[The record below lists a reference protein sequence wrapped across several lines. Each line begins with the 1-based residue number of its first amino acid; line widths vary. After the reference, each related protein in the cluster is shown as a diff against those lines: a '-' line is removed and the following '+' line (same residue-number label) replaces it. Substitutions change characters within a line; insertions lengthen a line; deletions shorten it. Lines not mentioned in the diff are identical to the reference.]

1 MPKVAM
7 ISDAAYPFNK
17 GGVEKRNWDIALRL
31 KDRGYEIHL
40 ITAKWPN
47 MNDECVVDGV
57 TIHGVGEIDNFYVAG
72 KRSILGSIKFS
83 LGLIP
88 HLLNNHYDVYA
99 CDQFPLIHIF
109 PVRIITWLRRKKLIL
124 TWYEVWGK
132 YWFDYHGRFG
142 LIGYLIEKIVV
153 RLPDK
158 IISLSEQT
166 TNSLVGVLHVDP
178 ANVETIANGISFAY
192 INGVSPSLESSD
204 LVFVGRLL
212 AHKNVDV
219 LIDAVEKIVKKIPD
233 TTLRCLIIGDGPERE
248 ALEQMVSE
256 KHLEGRVV
264 FKGIVERMD
273 DLYGLMK
280 ASKVFVL
287 PSTREGFG
295 ITVIEANACGLPVIT
310 VDHHQNAARHLI
322 RGNQTGYV
330 SKLEGDALAE
340 KIMLTLENQ
349 AAMKSS
355 CVEFSKQYDWEELI
369 IRLEQVYLKV
379 N

>member
-1 MPKVAM
+1 MLKVAM

-40 ITAKWPN
+40 ITAKQPN
-47 MNDECVVDGV
+47 MNHECVVDGV
-57 TIHGVGEIDNFYVAG
+57 TIHGVSEIDNFYVAG
-72 KRSILGSIKFS
+72 KRSVFGSIKFAF
-83 LGLIP
+83 GLIP

-109 PVRIITWLRRKKLIL
+109 PVRIITWLKRKKLIL
-124 TWYEVWGK
+124 TWHEVWGK

-142 LIGYLIEKIVV
+142 LIGYLIEKIAV

-158 IISLSEQT
+158 IISVSEQT
-166 TNSLVGVLHVDP
+166 TNSLVGTLHVDP
-178 ANVETIANGISFAY
+178 ANVETIVNGISFAY

-204 LVFVGRLL
+204 FVFVGRLL

-219 LIDAVEKIVKKIPD
+219 LIDAVEKIVKKTPN

-322 RGNQTGYV
+322 RENQTGYV

-340 KIMLTLENQ
+340 RIILTLENQ

-369 IRLEQVYLKV
+369 IRLEQVYLEV

>member
-1 MPKVAM
+1 M

-17 GGVEKRNWDIALRL
+17 GGVEKRNWDVALRL
-31 KDRGYEIHL
+31 RDRGYEVHMIN
-40 ITAKWPN
+40 ARWPG
-47 MNDECVVDGV
+47 MNRECVVEGIN
-57 TIHGVGEIDNFYVAG
+57 IHGVCRAGKFYVAG
-72 KRSILGSIKFS
+72 RRSILESVKFA

-88 HLLNNHYDVYA
+88 HLLKNHYDVYA
-99 CDQFPLIHIF
+99 CDQFPLVHIL
-109 PVRIITWLRRKKLIL
+109 PVRIITWLKRKKLIL
-124 TWYEVWGK
+124 TWHEVWGK
-132 YWFDYHGRFG
+132 YWFDYLGRFG
-142 LIGYLIEKIVV
+142 LIGYLIEKIAV

-158 IISLSEQT
+158 IISVSEQT
-166 TNSLVGVLHVDP
+166 TNSLVGTLHVNP
-178 ANVETIANGISFAY
+178 ANVETIVNGISFAY

-219 LIDAVEKIVKKIPD
+219 LIDAVEKIVKKTPD
-233 TTLRCLIIGDGPERE
+233 TTLRCLIIGNGPERE

-256 KHLEGRVV
+256 KHLDERVV

-295 ITVIEANACGLPVIT
+295 ITAIEANACGLPVIT

-322 RGNQTGYV
+322 RENQTGYV
-330 SKLEGDALAE
+330 SKLEGAALAE
-340 KIMLTLENQ
+340 KIILTLENQ

-355 CVEFSKQYDWEELI
+355 CIEFSKQYDWDELI

-379 N
+379 NS